1 MSPGVSAGTG
11 PRHAALPLRPARH
24 CPPPVVTGWRQNE
37 AVVQLWGQRRGP
49 QGEAGRQ
56 LPGERR
62 AAARGPAGGQA
73 SAPLTEN
80 GRRVE
85 AQSRPGTAAEEGAA
99 LWASPALRG
108 QAEQTEW

>member
-1 MSPGVSAGTG
+1 MKRSCSYGGKGEAC
-11 PRHAALPLRPARH
+11 RARPAGSCR
-24 CPPPVVTGWRQNE
+24 
-37 AVVQLWGQRRGP
+37 
-49 QGEAGRQ
+49 
-56 LPGERR
+56 GERR

-73 SAPLTEN
+73 SAPLTKN

>member
-1 MSPGVSAGTG
+1 MKRSCGYGGKGEA
-11 PRHAALPLRPARH
+11 RRARPAGSCR
-24 CPPPVVTGWRQNE
+24 
-37 AVVQLWGQRRGP
+37 
-49 QGEAGRQ
+49 
-56 LPGERR
+56 GERR

-80 GRRVE
+80 GRRVEE